1 MGLTME
7 SVENKK
13 AYGLIQV
20 LQRGGLT
27 TSQIARG
34 SGVAISTVWPFTIPS
49 NRRLSKRVY
58 ERIVAFYERVKKD
71 PTFKEKIEAWR
82 LEYEAQQRVEEKNV
96 KHSDAVT
103 SAPEQPDE
111 EASQPEATA
120 ASAADDAATSTPD
133 NDIVNSPSH
142 YRRVAVTIEPI
153 DVTSRLP
160 HPIASAL
167 EYIVRAGHKAG
178 QTKEID
184 LSKAR
189 FWLTHWMGMK
199 GRTYALNVYE
209 ISLLIVFLEENDI
222 AQPLFAR
229 TLGIALASIE
239 KAECLSDSVRVPTE
253 ETDKDA
259 RDMIAAIDR
268 ILAGKEDGHE

>member
-82 LEYEAQQRVEEKNV
+82 LEYEAQQRVEEKSV
-96 KHSDAVT
+96 QHSDAVT

-120 ASAADDAATSTPD
+120 ASESLEDVVSH
-133 NDIVNSPSH
+133 SSH
-142 YRRVAVTIEPI
+142 YMQAAVTIEPI

-209 ISLLIVFLEENDI
+209 ISLLIVFLEENEI

-259 RDMIAAIDR
+259 RNMIAAIDR
-268 ILAGKEDGHE
+268 ILASKEDGHE